1 MRRCGGSCGGDRP
14 PLLVTRERL
23 AAELRE
29 FGLQA
34 GDTLMLHA
42 SVANI
47 GWVAGGADQVLH
59 AIFDVLGDAGT
70 LMMYIG
76 WDGSPYDV
84 TFGAPALP
92 DALQQAWPVFDPAT
106 ARAVPGWGILGE
118 RLRTWPGAVR
128 SSHPD
133 SSFVA
138 VGRLANDLV
147 NDHPLQYGMGE
158 RSPLD
163 LLCQNQGKVLLLGAP
178 FNSTTLLHHAEH
190 VADVPGKEVIH
201 YWAPVLRAG
210 RKEWV
215 RIEEFSTEEC
225 LRWYGAGDM
234 FDAIIE
240 DYLQSGQGSVGPIAA
255 ARSYLF
261 DAADLDR
268 FAVGW
273 IEERFSEPVDQAFEI
288 TVKQAEA
295 EDSYAVSS
303 LLTALAE
310 ERPGASPSNRRLVT
324 RTDEYLGD
332 RDRRVFL
339 ASVNEQWIGI
349 LVAYRPS
356 RERGILEE
364 AYVDPGFRRRGVLRQ
379 LEYLAS
385 DWLSGEGCCTIQVH
399 VDADNEAAKE
409 AWRSLGYAPS
419 QEFLE
424 RPL

>member
-1 MRRCGGSCGGDRP
+1 MRRFGSSCGGGRP
-14 PLLVTRERL
+14 PVLVTRERL
-23 AAELRE
+23 VADLRE

-34 GDTLMLHA
+34 GDTVMLHA
-42 SVANI
+42 SVAHI
-47 GWVAGGADQVLH
+47 GWIVGGADQVLH
-59 AIFDVLGDAGT
+59 AILDVLGEAGT

-84 TFGAPALP
+84 TFGASEVPEV
-92 DALQQAWPVFDPAT
+92 LQQAWPAFEPET
-106 ARAVPGWGILGE
+106 AKAVPGWGILGE
-118 RLRTWPGAVR
+118 YLRTWPGAVR
-128 SSHPD
+128 SNHPD

-138 VGRLANDLV
+138 VGRFADTLV

-163 LLCQNQGKVLLLGAP
+163 LLCRNDGKVLLLGAP
-178 FNSTTLLHHAEH
+178 LSSTTLLHHAEH
-190 VADVPGKEVIH
+190 VADVPGKAVIH
-201 YWAPVLRAG
+201 YWAPLLQAG

-225 LRWYGAGDM
+225 LPWHGAGDM

-240 DYLQSGQGSVGPIAA
+240 DYLQSGQGIVGPIAA

-261 DAADLDR
+261 DASDLDR
-268 FAVGW
+268 FAVLW
-273 IEERFSEPVDQAFEI
+273 IEERFLEPVERSFEVEVSQA
-288 TVKQAEA
+288 TPD
-295 EDSYAVSS
+295 DSVVVAS
-303 LLTALAE
+303 LLTALSE
-310 ERPGASPSNRRLVT
+310 ERPGASPSNRRLGT
-324 RTDEYLGD
+324 RTDEYLED

-339 ASVNEQWIGI
+339 ASANGQWVGI
-349 LVAYRPS
+349 LVAYKPS

-364 AYVDPGFRRRGVLRQ
+364 AYVDPGFRRRGILRQ
-379 LEYLAS
+379 LEYCAT
-385 DWLSGEGCCTIQVH
+385 DWLSGEGCCAIQVH
-399 VDADNEAAKE
+399 VDAGDDTARE